1 VQERKLMGPQH
12 SFLFRVIA
20 FFSRLQL
27 GYMLRSKGYPR
38 FLVMI
43 FVFAAGV
50 IALGSITIIAYLT
63 ELPLLFPP
71 LGPSA
76 FILFYTPMSISAS
89 PRSVILSHTLAL
101 AAGLSSLWFFTLILS
116 HANIYDPTV
125 MDWYRVIVIALS
137 MGLICLM
144 MIIVKCVHPP
154 AAASA
159 LIAAMGYLQSVEQIM
174 GFIVAVIL
182 LVLEGIFFIKILG
195 GLPYPLWRADPQV
208 ARNYGELAGIPATGI
223 NFWQQLAIK
232 SYQRR

>member
-1 VQERKLMGPQH
+1 MKERIPLGPQH

-20 FFSRLQL
+20 IFSRLQP
-27 GYMLRSKGYPR
+27 GYLLRSRGYPK

-43 FVFAAGV
+43 FVFAAGAT
-50 IALGSITIIAYLT
+50 ALGTITIIAYLT
-63 ELPLLFPP
+63 DLPLLFPP

-101 AAGLSSLWFFTLILS
+101 AAGLASLWLFKLFLP
-116 HANIYDPTV
+116 HANLTDPTV
-125 MDWYRVIVIALS
+125 MDWYRVAVIALS
-137 MGLICLM
+137 MGVICLM
-144 MIIVKCVHPP
+144 MIAVKCVHPP

-159 LIAAMGYLQSVEQIM
+159 LIAAMGYLQNTEQIL

-182 LVLEGIFFIKILG
+182 LVLEGVFFIKVIA

-223 NFWQQLAIK
+223 NFWQQLAMK
-232 SYQRR
+232 SYQQR

>member
-1 VQERKLMGPQH
+1 MGPQH

>member
-1 VQERKLMGPQH
+1 MGPQH

-20 FFSRLQL
+20 FFSKQQL
-27 GYMLRSKGYPR
+27 GYILRSKGYPR

-43 FVFAAGV
+43 FVFAAGAT
-50 IALGSITIIAYLT
+50 ALGTITIVAYLT
-63 ELPLLFPP
+63 QLPLLFPP

-76 FILFYTPMSISAS
+76 FILFYTPMSMSAC

-101 AAGLSSLWFFTLILS
+101 AAGLSSLWFFNSILS
-116 HANIYDPTV
+116 HATLPDPNV
-125 MDWYRVIVIALS
+125 MGSHGVFVIALS
-137 MGLICLM
+137 MGAICLM
-144 MIIVKCVHPP
+144 MIVFKCVHPP

-159 LIAAMGYLQSVEQIM
+159 LIAAMGYLQNIEQIV
-174 GFIVAVIL
+174 GFLLATIL
-182 LVLEGIFFIKILG
+182 LVIEGVFFIKIVG

-223 NFWQQLAIK
+223 SFWQQLAIR

>member
-1 VQERKLMGPQH
+1 MQERKLTGPQH

-50 IALGSITIIAYLT
+50 IALGTITIIAYLT
-63 ELPLLFPP
+63 RLPLLFPP

-89 PRSVILSHTLAL
+89 PRSVILSHILAL
-101 AAGLSSLWFFTLILS
+101 TAGLSSLWFFTLILS
-116 HANIYDPTV
+116 HANLYDPAV
-125 MDWYRVIVIALS
+125 INWYRVIVIALS

-159 LIAAMGYLQSVEQIM
+159 LIAAMGYLQNVEQII
-174 GFIVAVIL
+174 GFIVAVIF
-182 LVLEGIFFIKILG
+182 LVLEGVFFIKILG

-223 NFWQQLAIK
+223 NFWQQLAMR